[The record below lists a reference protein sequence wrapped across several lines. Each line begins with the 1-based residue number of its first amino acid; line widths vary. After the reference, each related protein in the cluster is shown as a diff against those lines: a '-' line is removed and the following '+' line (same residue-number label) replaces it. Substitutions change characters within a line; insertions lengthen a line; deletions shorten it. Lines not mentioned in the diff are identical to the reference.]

1 MTKYEESDEYC
12 PNCDNHYVSH
22 SCLILHEITVPC
34 MFNLVVKVIDAKTPK
49 QVVGLEA
56 EDIRVDSR

>member
-12 PNCDNHYVSH
+12 PNCDNHYV
-22 SCLILHEITVPC
+22 
-34 MFNLVVKVIDAKTPK
+34 IDAKTPQ

-56 EDIRVDSR
+56 EDLRVDSRIVKDEREHRKMKEIDLSELLD